1 MPVLDVDL
9 RFAHAIA
16 TWALVGL
23 IWTIQLVQY
32 PLFAIVPA
40 EGFLRFHAE
49 HMRRIT
55 WVVGPLMLVEALTAI
70 GLVLR
75 NPSEPLLWIGLGLVA
90 LLWLVTGLLSVPCH
104 RRLSAGFDRSAHAT
118 LVGTNWI
125 RTIAWSARGGLAV
138 WILLLPPAG

>member
-1 MPVLDVDL
+1 MPAFDVDL
-9 RFAHAIA
+9 RVLHAIA

-32 PLFAIVPA
+32 PLFAAVPA
-40 EGFLRFHAE
+40 EGFVRFHAE

-70 GLVLR
+70 ALLLR
-75 NPSEPLLWIGLGLVA
+75 TPSEPLAWIGLALVA
-90 LLWLVTGLLSVPCH
+90 LLWLVTAFLSVPCH
-104 RRLSAGFDRSAHAT
+104 RRLSAGFDRPAHAT

-125 RTIAWSARGGLAV
+125 RTIAWSARGGLA
-138 WILLLPPAG
+138 IALLLAPPAA